1 MAGKIIAICLLL
13 VALIAGGSMYY
24 LQVYAFYE
32 ELPAEVE
39 VNLVSLTTGGT
50 DPVAVNGFTGIDSD
64 SSPVRFR
71 ACFEVTLS
79 IASLSEGYVI
89 AERPEPLVAPEW
101 FECFDAAQIG
111 ADLETGQAV
120 AFLGARNVP
129 YGIDRIVAVYPD
141 GTAYSWTQINECGER
156 VFDGDPPPEGCPPAP
171 ERLN

>member
-64 SSPVRFR
+64 YEP
-71 ACFEVTLS
+71 
-79 IASLSEGYVI
+79 
-89 AERPEPLVAPEW
+89 PEAPEVK
-101 FECFDAAQIG
+101 IS
-111 ADLETGQAV
+111 TGELSVEESV
-120 AFLGARNVP
+120 AEIMRALDEV
-129 YGIDRIVAVYPD
+129 I
-141 GTAYSWTQINECGER
+141 
-156 VFDGDPPPEGCPPAP
+156 
-171 ERLN
+171 